1 MYLLHLLGR
10 LEIFSI
16 LFNTTNL
23 HNFKIYVLP
32 ETPIDH
38 LFFDSCLF
46 LIEIIELSL
55 VISLTFHCELKVFA
69 RLKFAINLLPSGTIT
84 LFRIP
89 FRVQFI
95 TQAAGSSKAEQWH
108 SLRGPVILGILS

>member
-16 LFNTTNL
+16 LFNSTNL
-23 HNFKIYVLP
+23 HNFDRFSFSRKHQSI
-32 ETPIDH
+32 T
-38 LFFDSCLF
+38 SF
-46 LIEIIELSL
+46 LILVYFNCNYELSL

-95 TQAAGSSKAEQWH
+95 TQAAGSSKAEHWH